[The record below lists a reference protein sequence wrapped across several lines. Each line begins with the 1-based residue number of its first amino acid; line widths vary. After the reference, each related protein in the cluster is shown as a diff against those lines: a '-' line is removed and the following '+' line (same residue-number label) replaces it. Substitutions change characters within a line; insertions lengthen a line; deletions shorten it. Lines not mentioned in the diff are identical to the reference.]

1 MKICKVCK
9 KRTKK
14 IAVLLCIYAHMGLL
28 MQAYYKSA
36 EINFQDYITL
46 EADSHLSKYS
56 AEKSMK
62 APHKCS
68 VQSSYWPPET
78 VEACRAHGIELL

>member
-56 AEKSMK
+56 AENVYEGTAQM
-62 APHKCS
+62 H
-68 VQSSYWPPET
+68 
-78 VEACRAHGIELL
+78 RAVLLLAA